1 MEDPFEKPLSTGD
14 EHLRWPLADVAP
26 EMLEVSVVAV
36 RAQSRSP
43 SRAWSR
49 RPPARTQPG
58 FSDDSQTGND
68 SSRAPDRP
76 SSPVPLTSRFLP
88 PPFASQSA
96 DEAIRAPGAHVAVTL
111 AREQERAMA
120 LDGDVSLRPS
130 QRRHSPVPMWV
141 PPAWR
146 LASPVMADW
155 RRFRCWRI
163 QIEDAITDNRLLI
176 VGSQRKAKQ
185 RDGMHWQLV

>member
-43 SRAWSR
+43 EPRVVPAS
-49 RPPARTQPG
+49 PARTQPG

-76 SSPVPLTSRFLP
+76 SSPVPLTSLP
-88 PPFASQSA
+88 PSHRRARMRRYARRARTSRSPSRASRSA
-96 DEAIRAPGAHVAVTL
+96 PWRWTET
-111 AREQERAMA
+111 
-120 LDGDVSLRPS
+120 
-130 QRRHSPVPMWV
+130 SP
-141 PPAWR
+141 
-146 LASPVMADW
+146 
-155 RRFRCWRI
+155 
-163 QIEDAITDNRLLI
+163 
-176 VGSQRKAKQ
+176 
-185 RDGMHWQLV
+185 